1 MTDVTKVHT
10 RGIRRCRC
18 GERHTR
24 NEIIHFRDQRQ
35 RIVHPGGEAGARLT
49 GWAAYRSSVNPATYL
64 SSYRIDELQRKA
76 RMHSP
81 SLLDPTTCIAP
92 LCTNP
97 QPCLHREVAV
107 RELAAAGV
115 EVWTPDR

>member
-1 MTDVTKVHT
+1 MTDVRRPHT
-10 RGIRRCRC
+10 RGIRRCIC
-18 GERHTR
+18 GVRHTR
-24 NEIIHFRDQRQ
+24 EQYLYLRDQHARV
-35 RIVHPGGEAGARLT
+35 VHPGGPAGAKLT
-49 GWAAYRSSVNPATYL
+49 GWKSYKSSADPRAPYL

-81 SLLDPTTCIAP
+81 SLLDPSTCIAP

-97 QPCLHREVAV
+97 QPCIHRLVAV

-115 EVWTPDR
+115 EVWA